1 MRKLGYKLL
10 SGCLTG
16 ILGMVMVYA
25 GQVFASEDENQ
36 EIAKRISKVGS
47 VCIEGEDC
55 SKNADTQTGVAAASE
70 DTGSG
75 GIETRYNSSCKT
87 CHGEGIAGAP
97 KSRDPNAWAPRVEK
111 GMEVLYESALNGL
124 PPGMPAKGLCFDC
137 SDDELKALVDYM
149 LEGAK

>member
-1 MRKLGYKLL
+1 
-10 SGCLTG
+10 
-16 ILGMVMVYA
+16 MVMVYT
-25 GQVFASEDENQ
+25 GQVSASEDE

-47 VCIEGEDC
+47 VCVEGEDC
-55 SKNADTQTGVAAASE
+55 SKNAGTQSAVAAASQS
-70 DTGSG
+70 TGSV

-87 CHGEGIAGAP
+87 CHSEGIAGAP
-97 KSRDPNAWAPRVEK
+97 KSGDANAWAPRVEK
-111 GMEVLYESALNGL
+111 GMQVLYQSALKGL